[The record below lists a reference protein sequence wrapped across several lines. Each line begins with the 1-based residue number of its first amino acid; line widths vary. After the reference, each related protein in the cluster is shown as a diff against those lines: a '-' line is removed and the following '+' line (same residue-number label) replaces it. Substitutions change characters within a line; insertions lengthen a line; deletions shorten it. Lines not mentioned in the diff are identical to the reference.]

1 MIGQMDLAH
10 FKARRKRVLERLGSA
25 VLVLFS
31 AKQTIRNNDVENP
44 YRQDSDFFYLT
55 GLEDPGLVLVL
66 SGGKSQKT
74 TLFVTEQDAAR
85 AQWDGRK
92 VSLAEAKDVY
102 GADEAI
108 AIGELTTKLPE
119 LLVGHD
125 RVYFALGRHS
135 EDDGKFIAALKRA
148 RALAR
153 RTGRAPTE
161 LCDIDEIVHELRR
174 LKTPEELDAMRRA
187 NEVSKR
193 AHLLAMA
200 GARPGVYEFELRSI
214 LEHEFVKSGS
224 ARPAY
229 ESIVGSGPNATILHY
244 IKNTRRLEAG
254 DLVLIDAGCEL
265 DYYASDITRTFPASG
280 KFTDAQRRVYE
291 IVLEAQI
298 RAIEAVQPGASFGD
312 LHSISL
318 RVLVQG
324 LIDLGFIAGPVED
337 AIEEKRHR
345 PYFMHKTGH
354 YLGMDVHDV
363 GSYRQGE
370 GHRPFE
376 PGVVITVEPGLY
388 IGADNGD
395 VPPEYRGIG
404 VRIEDDI
411 LVTDA
416 GHENLSAGL
425 AKTAED
431 VERACAA

>member
-1 MIGQMDLAH
+1 MDLAH
-10 FKARRKRVLERLGSA
+10 FATRRKSALERLGSD

-66 SGGKSQKT
+66 SGGKTPTT
-74 TLFVTEQDAAR
+74 TLFVTEQDPVR
-85 AQWDGRK
+85 AQWDGPT
-92 VSLAEAKDVY
+92 VSLSAAKDEY
-102 GADEAI
+102 GADQALPM
-108 AIGELTTKLPE
+108 GELTTKLPE
-119 LLVGHD
+119 LLMGHD
-125 RVYFALGRHS
+125 RAYFALGRNP
-135 EDDGKFIAALKRA
+135 DDDTTFIAALKRA
-148 RALAR
+148 RARAR

-161 LCDIDEIVHELRR
+161 LRDIEEVVHELRR
-174 LKTPEELDAMRRA
+174 IKAPEELAAMRRA

-193 AHLLAMA
+193 AHRLAMA
-200 GARPGVYEFELRSI
+200 GAKPGVYEFELRSI
-214 LEHEFVKSGS
+214 LEHEFIKSGS

-244 IKNTRRLEAG
+244 IKNTRQLEEG

-265 DYYASDITRTFPASG
+265 DYYASDITRTFPVSG
-280 KFTDAQRRVYE
+280 KFSDAQRQVYE
-291 IVLEAQI
+291 IVLAAQNEAI
-298 RAIEAVQPGASFGD
+298 AAVKPGVSFSD

-324 LIDLGFIAGPVED
+324 LIDLGFIAGPIEE

-370 GHRPFE
+370 APRPFE

-388 IGADNGD
+388 ISADNDD
-395 VPPEYRGIG
+395 VPAEYRGIG

-411 LVTDA
+411 LVTET

-425 AKTAED
+425 AKTVED
-431 VERACAA
+431 VESACAA